1 MSDEDWDREARS
13 RRKLRRRES
22 DVPLEGMWSPPE
34 FSEAAPQRP
43 VPPAPRSTGGRE
55 SDAVVTKF
63 DAARG
68 FGFVALNEGGSAFLH
83 ISALQ
88 RAGMDVPALGSRLR
102 VRIGDGNKG
111 PQVNEIIGSAPASPN
126 APGLTEGEAVRGT
139 VKWFNA
145 ERGFGFVKPDAD
157 GPDIFL
163 HITALQRCQLDAPTD
178 GQPILMKLTRG
189 RKGLEVESLS
199 FV

>member
-1 MSDEDWDREARS
+1 MSNEDWDREARS
-13 RRKLRRRES
+13 RRKSRRHES
-22 DVPLEGMWSPPE
+22 DVPLNVMWNPPE
-34 FSEAAPQRP
+34 FPEAAPQRP
-43 VPPAPRSTGGRE
+43 VAQAPRSTGGRE
-55 SDAVVTKF
+55 SGAVVTKF

-68 FGFVALNEGGSAFLH
+68 FGFVALDEGGSVFLH

-102 VRIGDGNKG
+102 VRVGNGAKG
-111 PQVNEIIGSAPASPN
+111 PQVNEIIGTATASLSASD
-126 APGLTEGEAVRGT
+126 LSEGEPVRGT

-145 ERGFGFVKPDAD
+145 ERGFGFVKPDAG

-163 HITALQRCQLDAPTD
+163 HISALQRNGLDTPVD
-178 GQPILMKLTRG
+178 GQAVLIKLTRG
-189 RKGLEVESLS
+189 RKGLEVESLT